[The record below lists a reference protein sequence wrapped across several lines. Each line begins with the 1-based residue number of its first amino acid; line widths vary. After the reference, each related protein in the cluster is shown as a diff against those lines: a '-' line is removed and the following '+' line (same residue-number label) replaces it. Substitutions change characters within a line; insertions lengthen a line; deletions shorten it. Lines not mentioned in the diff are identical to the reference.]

1 MLRRWFALLLP
12 LVLVAA
18 ACSSRTSASPTVN
31 AAPSHETGNSD
42 AGRGDGGAGGGS
54 EEDATTATRLDAL
67 AQARAAGTFGN
78 NRQATTNG
86 AATGWAGEQVVN
98 PNVDDWE
105 PAVATDP
112 HAPYIYILTTRYGQP
127 APCQSHC
134 PSPYITLTVSSDNGA
149 TWGDQLPIWGGKGSK
164 AQYDPT
170 ITVVPNNGIVYAFFL
185 NADRHGGFSTL
196 FIKSIDHGKTWTNPV
211 RPNGQ
216 VSWTDKP
223 ELTTSPTGQDV
234 YVSWNGPT
242 GGDLWVALSHDY
254 GATWKQIRVVTSKRY
269 FYAYDGVVL
278 PDGTVI
284 FSESSF
290 RYTCAGSG
298 SFNCVSSG
306 EVWHHAV
313 ISRDN
318 GATWENVIVAKVPI
332 GEACFSFGCGE
343 FYTGQ
348 TSVATD
354 AHGRLVFA
362 YEGPVIDGGPQTS
375 YVTISTNEG
384 RSWGNATAVSV
395 NGEDSTQPRVVGTG
409 NGNYRLWYMQTSDG
423 DLQKSDG
430 THYWN
435 VWHRS
440 STNGGLTW
448 SAPLK
453 ISDAPVG
460 AAPYVHTDP
469 SGNTGFD
476 EIYGD
481 YGEIDITSTGKT
493 IAVWGEG
500 ISYFGPGGCWFNI
513 QT

>member
-1 MLRRWFALLLP
+1 M
-12 LVLVAA
+12 AA
-18 ACSSRTSASPTVN
+18 ACSSHTDASHALSAP
-31 AAPSHETGNSD
+31 PSLETGSG
-42 AGRGDGGAGGGS
+42 AGRADSGIGGGS
-54 EEDATTATRLDAL
+54 EEDATTAARLNAL
-67 AQARAAGTFGN
+67 AEARAAGTFGHR
-78 NRQATTNG
+78 RQAATTN
-86 AATGWAGEQVVN
+86 AATGWTGEQVVN

-112 HAPYIYILTTRYGQP
+112 HDPYIYVLTTRYGQP

-134 PSPYITLTVSSDNGA
+134 PSPYIALTVSSDNGA
-149 TWGDQLPIWGGKGSK
+149 TWGDQVPIWGVKGTK

-170 ITVVPNNGIVYAFFL
+170 IIVVPDTGIVYAFFL

-196 FIKSIDHGKTWTNPV
+196 FIKSIDHGQTWTDPV

-223 ELTTSPTGQDV
+223 EMTTSPSGSDV

-242 GGDLWVALSHDY
+242 GGDLWVGVSHDY
-254 GATWKQIRVVTSKRY
+254 GATWTQIRVVTSRRY

-313 ISRDN
+313 ISRDH
-318 GATWENVIVAKVPI
+318 GDTWENAIVAKVPI
-332 GEACFSFGCGE
+332 GEGCFSFGCGE

-348 TSVATD
+348 SSVATD
-354 AHGRLVFA
+354 ANGRLVFA
-362 YEGPVIDGGPQTS
+362 YEGPSTDGGPQRS
-375 YVTISTNEG
+375 YVTISTDEG
-384 RSWGNATAVSV
+384 LTWGDATAVSV
-395 NGEDSTQPRVVGTG
+395 TGEDSTQPRVVGTG
-409 NGNYRLWYMQTSDG
+409 NGDYRLWYMQTSDG
-423 DLQKSDG
+423 DLMKPDG

-435 VWHRS
+435 VWYRNS
-440 STNGGLTW
+440 IDGGVTW
-448 SAPLK
+448 TAPLK
-453 ISDAPVG
+453 ISDAPAG
-460 AAPYVHTDP
+460 SAPYIHTDP
-469 SGNTGFD
+469 SGDTAFD

-481 YGEIDITSTGKT
+481 YGEIAITSAGKT
-493 IAVWGEG
+493 IGVWGEG

-513 QT
+513 QI